1 MEKYLILVF
10 NRVYMTNKTRHGQS
24 LVEAII
30 AISDVMFL
38 VTGLVAG
45 TSASLKTSQRGRS
58 RDQAVKLS
66 DEGLEYARGL
76 RDQNWTTFAAL
87 SGNYCFDT
95 DAVNPLTST
104 VSDECDVKKTTADT
118 VFTRQL
124 RFTLSGTRMTV
135 VSVTSYIEGTQKQ
148 NVTLTTYLT
157 QWK

>member
-1 MEKYLILVF
+1 MGSMKHISM
-10 NRVYMTNKTRHGQS
+10 RGQS

-30 AISDVMFL
+30 AISVVMLL

-58 RDQAVKLS
+58 RDQAVKFAE
-66 DEGLEYARGL
+66 EGLEYARGL
-76 RDQNWTTFAAL
+76 RDQSWTTFAAL

-95 DAVNPLTST
+95 DAVSPLTFT
-104 VSDECDVKKTTADT
+104 VSQDCDVKKTTSDT

-135 VSVTSYIEGTQKQ
+135 VSVVSYIEGSQRQ
-148 NVTLTTYLT
+148 HVTLTTYLT